1 MNDTYR
7 PAQLAVFWG
16 VKDRQVRT
24 ILSELE
30 ALGFLL
36 EVHDY
41 GARRIPVPLATAV
54 QAARSKGVP
63 LAELKGD
70 PELRRYQRHEPDP
83 LAEAIE
89 VRTEVTILREVIG
102 EVYRAMVL
110 DTPSLSYRAT
120 DFKGLG
126 VPDPRRGL

>member
-7 PAQLAVFWG
+7 PTQLTVFWG

-30 ALGFLL
+30 TLGFAV
-36 EVHDY
+36 EVDDY
-41 GARRIPVPLATAV
+41 GARCIPVAVAMAV
-54 QAARSKGVP
+54 QAARAKGVP
-63 LAELKGD
+63 LVELKGD
-70 PELRRYQRHEPDP
+70 PELAPYFKHAPDL
-83 LAEAIE
+83 LAELIE
-89 VRTEVTILREVIG
+89 LRTEVTILREVIG
-102 EVYRAMVL
+102 EIYRAMIL
-110 DTPSLSYRAT
+110 DTSSLSYRAT